1 MPHLRILIAAGIFGG
16 LLLLNTPTSEAQ
28 NGGLGKSGIKKI
40 APAEDC
46 PAEGCGQFG
55 TSVNFVATPSEA
67 AKQAEKEE
75 KLVFVLHVSGNF
87 ENPDF
92 T

>member
-1 MPHLRILIAAGIFGG
+1 VPQLRILIAAGIFGG

-28 NGGLGKSGIKKI
+28 NGQLGKSGIKKI

-46 PAEGCGQFG
+46 PADSCGQFG
-55 TSVNFVATPSEA
+55 TSVHFVATPSDA
-67 AKQAEKEE
+67 AKQALKEE
-75 KLVFVLHVSGNF
+75 KLVLVLHVSGNF
-87 ENPDF
+87 ETPDF